1 MSGRYGMTFA
11 KKHIEEGDFDEAI
24 RITTEAIDDGTAS
37 PETFVDRAVA
47 LDLLER
53 HEEAAK
59 DFERALELDR
69 TAHELIV
76 EDVDDAYFS
85 ALASAAEKLAG
96 RSVPGAV
103 ALLESYAKCLPE
115 GRHLADAEDWKKR
128 VRGELKTL
136 LDKTKH

>member
-24 RITTEAIDDGTAS
+24 RVTTEEIDAGTAS

-47 LDLLER
+47 LDLLES
-53 HEEAAK
+53 HAEAAK

-76 EDVDDAYFS
+76 DDVDDAYFS
-85 ALASAAEKLAG
+85 ALASAAEKLAP
-96 RSVPGAV
+96 RSVDEAV
-103 ALLESYAKCLPE
+103 ALLEGYARCLPE
-115 GRHLADAEDWKKR
+115 GRHLSDAEDWKRR
-128 VRGELKTL
+128 VRGELKSL
-136 LDKTKH
+136 LDRTTY

>member
-1 MSGRYGMTFA
+1 MSRYGMTFA
-11 KKHIEEGDFDEAI
+11 KKHIEEGDFDEAL
-24 RITTEAIDDGTAS
+24 RITTEEIDAGTAS

-53 HEEAAK
+53 HTDAAR

-76 EDVDDAYFS
+76 DDVDDAYFS
-85 ALASAAEKLAG
+85 ALVSAAEKLATS
-96 RSVPGAV
+96 SVPDAV
-103 ALLESYAKCLPE
+103 TLLDGYAKFLPE
-115 GRHLADAEDWKKR
+115 GRHRVEAEEWKRR

>member
-1 MSGRYGMTFA
+1 MTFA
-11 KKHIEEGDFDEAI
+11 KKHIEEGDFDEAL
-24 RITTEAIDDGTAS
+24 RITTEEIDGGTAS

-53 HEEAAK
+53 HDEAAK

-76 EDVDDAYFS
+76 DDVDDAYFS
-85 ALASAAEKLAG
+85 AVVSAAEKLAKT
-96 RSVPGAV
+96 SVPGAV
-103 ALLESYAKCLPE
+103 TLLETYAKCLPQ
-115 GRHLADAEDWKKR
+115 GRHLAEAEDWKKR
-128 VRGELKTL
+128 MRGELKTL